1 MIPLGDRDVW
11 NTFIFFGIWLQN
23 LGLQKCF
30 SLPYSGD
37 FLYPKRGDF
46 GSTLKHQFIPN
57 LQLVKAV
64 SQQKYLSQLV
74 LWNYTRLRKHL
85 LIATSW
91 SVILVAN
98 WGHSLLSGVCGI
110 WSEAHHGFLMRASS
124 TNTYSVFD
132 SGSTLYW
139 FKRIFILILIIYC
152 HCKGVVHYHFKRF
165 GGSHVTVEN
174 FLRPWAFI
182 QQGRPI
188 PSCPL
193 FQPQESFR
201 LRVCQ
206 PLWWVSILH
215 WKMSYHSTNGFL
227 YPCSIIFH
235 AFNTGLVSSKKSN
248 HSFICLQRYNVH
260 KIYDDSGFIF
270 SCPSPASISLPEP
283 AYAQGRHQAIKPLSQ
298 I

>member
-1 MIPLGDRDVW
+1 MKLHKITETLA
-11 NTFIFFGIWLQN
+11 NCNKL
-23 LGLQKCF
+23 KCDPCRKLR
-30 SLPYSGD
+30 SLTTKWG
-37 FLYPKRGDF
+37 
-46 GSTLKHQFIPN
+46 
-57 LQLVKAV
+57 
-64 SQQKYLSQLV
+64 
-74 LWNYTRLRKHL
+74 LWNLVRSP
-85 LIATSW
+85 SW
-91 SVILVAN
+91 FS
-98 WGHSLLSGVCGI
+98 HERS
-110 WSEAHHGFLMRASS
+110 SS

-152 HCKGVVHYHFKRF
+152 HCKGVVHYPFKRF

-193 FQPQESFR
+193 FQPQESFG

-270 SCPSPASISLPEP
+270 SCPSPVFISLPEP